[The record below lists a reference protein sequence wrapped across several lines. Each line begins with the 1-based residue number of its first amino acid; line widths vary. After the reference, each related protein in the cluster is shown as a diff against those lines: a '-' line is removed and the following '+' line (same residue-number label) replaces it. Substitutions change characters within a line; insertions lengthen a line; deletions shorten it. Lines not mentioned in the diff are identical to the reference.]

1 MFRIK
6 TKNGCLE
13 ISKEIVVV
21 LIMDVFSAAYFLSAK
36 GLSKQSMMFP
46 IFLLC
51 GILVFSIMCIK
62 QSIHFTVDQTASLS
76 EDEPKFDFSKKLL
89 AFLGLTL
96 ATLLLFRTLGSVIG
110 IFLFLLVSMLILGVK
125 NKLLIVLIPLLM
137 DAFVYLVFKVWLAV
151 PLPAG
156 LLTFL

>member
-21 LIMDVFSAAYFLSAK
+21 LIMDIFSAAYFLSAR

-51 GILVFSIMCIK
+51 GILIFSIMCIK
-62 QSIHFTVDQTASLS
+62 QSIHFTKVQTVTAS
-76 EDEPKFDFSKKLL
+76 EDEPKFDFSAKLL

-96 ATLLLFRTLGSVIG
+96 VTLLLFKTLGAVIC
-110 IFLFLLVSMLILGVK
+110 ISCFC
-125 NKLLIVLIPLLM
+125 
-137 DAFVYLVFKVWLAV
+137 
-151 PLPAG
+151 
-156 LLTFL
+156 

>member
-51 GILVFSIMCIK
+51 GIQHHVH
-62 QSIHFTVDQTASLS
+62 QAVD
-76 EDEPKFDFSKKLL
+76 
-89 AFLGLTL
+89 
-96 ATLLLFRTLGSVIG
+96 
-110 IFLFLLVSMLILGVK
+110 
-125 NKLLIVLIPLLM
+125 PLYKRA
-137 DAFVYLVFKVWLAV
+137 DCYGF
-151 PLPAG
+151 
-156 LLTFL
+156 